1 MKMNTYSQTCFDLC
15 QEEFQ
20 EERIGQDAVENS
32 VAKGKQ

>member
-20 EERIGQDAVENS
+20 EGELTKTLSKTVWQ
-32 VAKGKQ
+32 KQH